1 MPAENQW
8 VGEVNAY
15 YSYAIY
21 VAAIAVSFGIG
32 LDK

>member
-15 YSYAIY
+15 ELIDK
-21 VAAIAVSFGIG
+21 VSDRNFVTLEKG
-32 LDK
+32 K